1 MEIGKLCIAPFD
13 QGLYRARIV
22 SYGGN
27 NLRNLSSLHEDLL
40 VDVFYIDYGNSHQL
54 KLKDLREITPDLVDR
69 LPRGFA
75 IRCALDLHPSPVF
88 DEFLFEL
95 IERERLAVRC
105 KSRDDNGVYIVDFID
120 PDTKDTF
127 IDMYKYV

>member
-1 MEIGKLCIAPFD
+1 M
-13 QGLYRARIV
+13 
-22 SYGGN
+22 
-27 NLRNLSSLHEDLL
+27 RNLNSLHEDLL

-54 KLKDLREITPDLVDR
+54 KLKNLREITPDLVDR

-75 IRCALDLHPSPVF
+75 IRCTLDLQPSPVF

-105 KSRDDNGVYIVDFID
+105 KSRDDNGVYVVDFID

-127 IDMYKYV
+127 IDMYKYVKNHFLD